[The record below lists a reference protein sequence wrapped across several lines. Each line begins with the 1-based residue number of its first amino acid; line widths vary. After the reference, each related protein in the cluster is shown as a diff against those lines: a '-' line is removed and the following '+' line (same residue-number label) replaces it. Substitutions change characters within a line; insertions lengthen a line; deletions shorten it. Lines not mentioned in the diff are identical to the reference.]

1 VTYTTLPTDPDAP
14 QITLWVVTET
24 HPGDPDAATHVY
36 IDRRIARAALID
48 AMRSW
53 ACELDDSVDRDDD
66 DPGLLAHVEALVA
79 DEAHR
84 MLTDEEFTC
93 TLCDEATLQTGTFRL
108 LVAQ

>member
-1 VTYTTLPTDPDAP
+1 MTNMTLPTDPDAP
-14 QITLWVVTET
+14 EITLWVVTQS
-24 HPGDPDAATHVY
+24 HPGEAPATHVY
-36 IDRRIARAALID
+36 IDRRTARAALID

-53 ACELDDSVDRDDD
+53 ACDVDDGVDRDDD

-84 MLTDEEFTC
+84 MLADDEFTC
-93 TLCDEATLQTGTFRL
+93 TLHDEATSQTGTFRL